1 MIKLAPRLLLLLPSL
16 VSPNYYKIGHIRKC
30 GTRERGGGGGSGGV
44 VYIVQPF
51 SVHQIFQ
58 YVPIFIS

>member
-1 MIKLAPRLLLLLPSL
+1 MIKLAPRLLLLPSL
-16 VSPNYYKIGHIRKC
+16 VSPNYYKIGHFRKC
-30 GTRERGGGGGSGGV
+30 GTRERGSGGGGGV